1 MCPKAASWDGLIDL
15 KKLMRGKSKY
25 LHILNVAPLLLRVD
39 SVRSEKEVTGGEK
52 KIKADLNAKQL
63 NLQMEN

>member
-1 MCPKAASWDGLIDL
+1 
-15 KKLMRGKSKY
+15 MRGKSKY

-39 SVRSEKEVTGGEK
+39 SVRSEKEVTGGGGGE